1 MQSIRNERFAN
12 LRAPESC
19 AAKTECSK
27 LQSLIII
34 VACTLALMLYGC
46 SKPGVSES
54 ISRENAKDET
64 APLFPALALMDATSF
79 DRIKIAETD
88 AITYLTSDAYL
99 PGSADGNLGILSG
112 EALDEKGVLS
122 LGEASV
128 GQMPDT
134 LKAFWGN
141 HGIDMVE
148 PKFWPDRSITSA
160 AFEDAGEPGMEY
172 CHLCLSCGLID
183 TVYVIFQK
191 MDSEYIPCYVLV
203 NNCERTEGFA
213 YTMFSG
219 MDWAVY
225 RSTSER
231 GTGVS
236 ETTVSWLNLSKGKH
250 ELIYA
255 EHRTEQ
261 ESFMN
266 QSCPSQTI
274 ESTLQ
279 SIEDDSLHLE
289 VAMCFELSSESNT
302 LSRTEKKT
310 DMAIYY
316 TAEIGGFYIKLPP
329 EAYLLS
335 PLQLDP
341 ISLQEY
347 LLMFGKQALGDNSF
361 SA

>member
-1 MQSIRNERFAN
+1 MQSIRNKRFAN
-12 LRAPESC
+12 LRARKSC
-19 AAKTECSK
+19 VAKSECRK
-27 LQSLIII
+27 LKNMIAIFTCML
-34 VACTLALMLYGC
+34 VFMLYGC
-46 SKPGVSES
+46 SKPGVSEP
-54 ISRENAKDET
+54 ISGENET
-64 APLFPALALMDATSF
+64 TPLFPALALMDATSF
-79 DRIKIAETD
+79 DRLKIAETD
-88 AITYLTSDAYL
+88 AITCLTSDAYL
-99 PGSADGNLGILSG
+99 PDSADGNLGLLSG

-122 LGEASV
+122 LGETSV

-160 AFEDAGEPGMEY
+160 AFDDAGEPGMEY
-172 CHLCLSCGLID
+172 CHLRLSCGLVD
-183 TVYVIFQK
+183 TIYVVFQK
-191 MDSEYIPCYVLV
+191 VASNYIPRYVLV
-203 NNCERTEGFA
+203 NNCERAEGFA

-255 EHRTEQ
+255 EHRIEQ

-279 SIEDDSLHLE
+279 SIGDDSLHLE

-310 DMAIYY
+310 DMTIYY

-347 LLMFGKQALGDNSF
+347 LLMFDS
-361 SA
+361 

>member
-1 MQSIRNERFAN
+1 MQSIRNKRFAN
-12 LRAPESC
+12 LRARKSC
-19 AAKTECSK
+19 AAKPECRK
-27 LQSLIII
+27 LKNMIAIFTCML
-34 VACTLALMLYGC
+34 VFMLYGC
-46 SKPGVSES
+46 SKPGASEP
-54 ISRENAKDET
+54 IGGNAKDET
-64 APLFPALALMDATSF
+64 APLFPALALMDAASF
-79 DRIKIAETD
+79 DRLKIEETD
-88 AITYLTSDAYL
+88 TVTCLTSSAYL
-99 PGSADGNLGILSG
+99 SDSADGNLGILSG

-128 GQMPDT
+128 GQMPDGLKT
-134 LKAFWGN
+134 LWGK

-148 PKFWPDRSITSA
+148 PEFWPDRSITSA

-172 CHLCLSCGLID
+172 CHLRLSCGLID
-183 TVYVIFQK
+183 AVYVIFQK
-191 MDSEYIPCYVLV
+191 NMDSEYIPRYVLV
-203 NNCERTEGFA
+203 NNCERTEAFV

-236 ETTVSWLNLSKGKH
+236 ETTVSWLNLTKGKH

-310 DMAIYY
+310 DMALYY
-316 TAEIGGFYIKLPP
+316 NPEIGGFYIKLPP
-329 EAYLLS
+329 EAYLIS

-341 ISLQEY
+341 IRLQEY
-347 LLMFGKQALGDNSF
+347 LLRFDG
-361 SA
+361 

>member
-1 MQSIRNERFAN
+1 MQSIRNKRFAY
-12 LRAPESC
+12 LRARKSC
-19 AAKTECSK
+19 AAKPECREVK
-27 LQSLIII
+27 NMIAIFTCML
-34 VACTLALMLYGC
+34 VFMLYGC
-46 SKPGVSES
+46 NKPGASEP
-54 ISRENAKDET
+54 IEGNAKDET
-64 APLFPALALMDATSF
+64 APLFPALALMDAASF
-79 DRIKIAETD
+79 DRLKIEETD
-88 AITYLTSDAYL
+88 TVTCLTSGAYL
-99 PGSADGNLGILSG
+99 SDSADGNLGLLSG

-122 LGEASV
+122 LGKASV

-134 LKAFWGN
+134 LKALWK
-141 HGIDMVE
+141 HYDIDMVE
-148 PKFWPDRSITSA
+148 PNFWPDCSITSA
-160 AFEDAGEPGMEY
+160 TFENVGEPSMEY

-191 MDSEYIPCYVLV
+191 MDSEYIPRYVLV

-255 EHRTEQ
+255 EHRIEQ

-279 SIEDDSLHLE
+279 SIGDDSLHLE

-310 DMAIYY
+310 DMTIYY
-316 TAEIGGFYIKLPP
+316 TAEIGGFYSKLPP
-329 EAYLLS
+329 EAYILS

-347 LLMFGKQALGDNSF
+347 LLMFDS
-361 SA
+361 